1 MLNVTLFK
9 INVSR
14 LTAVRDQHREVSRF
28 LFILFFPNLW
38 TSRTSISFPANL
50 LVIAI
55 NFERLGNDS
64 IEDGPVNVAIHSKLI
79 MGMLVATH
87 LLTIIIF
94 IQKLIR
100 TFDSFFVFELI
111 IKKEMLREKRIGIY
125 RRLEIQFLK
134 LSPPPIVF
142 SREY

>member
-64 IEDGPVNVAIHSKLI
+64 IEDGPVNVVIHCKLI

-87 LLTIIIF
+87 LLTIIF

-134 LSPPPIVF
+134 LSPPIVF